1 MVHIRAL
8 FIISPRATKIT
19 GPGPAVVLEW
29 LNHQP
34 AGFARRLLASVSR
47 WKPPK
52 NRSHRFRPPPPAAP
66 GHVEGGHSV
75 RQALGKLRSAIGHPP
90 GAAGARKR
98 GGGSGFEWAKRLRWT
113 RPVQSYIHIQV
124 LFSSFWI
131 LDFRFL
137 EGNLAH
143 LKY

>member
-1 MVHIRAL
+1 MVE
-8 FIISPRATKIT
+8 SPACY
-19 GPGPAVVLEW
+19 AVVLEW

-75 RQALGKLRSAIGHPP
+75 RQALGKLRSALTGVSTPTGHSPWDGASLCFQVPP
-90 GAAGARKR
+90 VRK
-98 GGGSGFEWAKRLRWT
+98 GGHGG
-113 RPVQSYIHIQV
+113 PGQSNRVYIHFLVKKNIWPV
-124 LFSSFWI
+124 LKFS
-131 LDFRFL
+131 
-137 EGNLAH
+137 
-143 LKY
+143 LKCYPSPYIIKMYRIT